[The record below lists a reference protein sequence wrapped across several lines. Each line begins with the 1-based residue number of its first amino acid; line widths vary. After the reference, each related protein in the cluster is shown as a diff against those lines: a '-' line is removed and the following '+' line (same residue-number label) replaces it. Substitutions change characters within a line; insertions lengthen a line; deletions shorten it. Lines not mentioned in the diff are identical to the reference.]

1 MDRTILVTGA
11 ASGMGKATADLLR
24 QSGDKVIAVD
34 INQTDGIDIAADLS
48 TKGGR
53 ASAISQ
59 IISKCP
65 DGIDGSVTWAGVGE
79 TEKTIS
85 VNYFGQ
91 IDLLNGIRHLL
102 EKSKAPRV
110 IITSSRNSLYP
121 PCPQLVD
128 LCLEGREEEALTLVK
143 SLMACFT
150 AGGGPN
156 TRSGYIASKTAALYW
171 MRRNCCS
178 PEWGGKGILVN
189 AIAPGLIDTPMTK
202 GIMKPGPTRDW
213 LIGEHPQAISSNER
227 LLQPEEAA
235 QLCKFLLSPEQ
246 SILIGQILY
255 MDFGTE
261 AILRG
266 DDVLKVYGKP

>member
-1 MDRTILVTGA
+1 LRTCD
-11 ASGMGKATADLLR
+11 S
-24 QSGDKVIAVD
+24 QD
-34 INQTDGIDIAADLS
+34 INKTDDIDIVADLS

-65 DGIDGSVTWAGVGE
+65 DGIDGSVTWAGRGE
-79 TEKTIS
+79 ITGKTIS

-91 IDLLNGIRHLL
+91 IELLNGIRHLL

-110 IITSSRNSLYP
+110 IVTSSRNSLYP
-121 PCPQLVD
+121 SCPQLVD
-128 LCLEGREEEALTLVK
+128 LCLEGREEEAVALVECLK
-143 SLMACFT
+143 GCFKEDFS
-150 AGGGPN
+150 PN
-156 TRSGYIASKTAALYW
+156 ARQAYIASKTAPLYW

-178 PEWGGKGILVN
+178 PEWGGKGILMN
-189 AIAPGLIDTPMTK
+189 AIAPGAIDTPLIK
-202 GIMKPGPTRDW
+202 GAMEPGPVRKW
-213 LIGEHPQAISSNER
+213 LIADHPQAISINER
-227 LLQPEEAA
+227 FLQPEEAA

-266 DDVLKVYGKP
+266 DSVLKVYGKPQL